1 MFAIVLMLMCF
12 VIAVAALVFNV
23 KTLTEGHTTLRLRG
37 GTRIAIDGWLA
48 YLYAINGLIF
58 GAATLCFTVV
68 FGAAGLGPQRWGRVV
83 FPLLGVGGV
92 MFVASAMG
100 AAVITVL
107 LLIRSF

>member
-1 MFAIVLMLMCF
+1 VLRFSTTSLGGRMFAIVLMLMCF

-68 FGAAGLGPQRWGRVV
+68 FGAAGLGPQRWGGWCSRCW
-83 FPLLGVGGV
+83 
-92 MFVASAMG
+92 AW
-100 AAVITVL
+100 AV
-107 LLIRSF
+107 